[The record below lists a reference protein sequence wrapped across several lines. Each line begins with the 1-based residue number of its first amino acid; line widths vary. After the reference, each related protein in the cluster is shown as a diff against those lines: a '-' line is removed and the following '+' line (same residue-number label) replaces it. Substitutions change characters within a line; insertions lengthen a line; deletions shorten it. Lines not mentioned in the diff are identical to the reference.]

1 MKLVFM
7 GYCGIALCIT
17 LCISSF
23 LSVLFTNSINIE
35 HDNVSVA
42 TRTVEIL
49 IK

>member
-7 GYCGIALCIT
+7 GYCGIA
-17 LCISSF
+17 

-42 TRTVEIL
+42 TRTDKIL